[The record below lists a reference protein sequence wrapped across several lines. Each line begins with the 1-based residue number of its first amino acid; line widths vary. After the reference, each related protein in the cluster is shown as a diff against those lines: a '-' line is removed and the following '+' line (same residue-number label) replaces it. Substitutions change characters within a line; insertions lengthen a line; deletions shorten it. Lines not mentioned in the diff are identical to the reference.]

1 MKYTVSLKEN
11 RVFRRLYAKGRSA
24 VGPAMVLY
32 CRKNGGEENRL
43 GITVGTKLGHAVVRN
58 RVRRRLREIYR
69 LNEDKLC
76 PGYDIV
82 VVARVRAVRSRF
94 DQLER
99 QFLSLASKLGLL
111 SSEGPAS

>member
-24 VGPAMVLY
+24 VGSSMVLY
-32 CRKNGGEENRL
+32 CRKNGGKENRL
-43 GITVGTKLGHAVVRN
+43 GFTVGTKLGHAVVRN

-69 LNEDKLC
+69 LNEHKLR
-76 PGYDIV
+76 PGHDIG
-82 VVARVRAVRSRF
+82 VVARVRAVHSRY

-99 QFLSLASKLGLL
+99 QFLSLASKLELL
-111 SSEGPAS
+111 SPEESAK